1 MSHIPAEVADT
12 KPVEKIHPDNLPAG
26 KDPDNVVAAL
36 EALLK
41 HSEEQDDVKNAMH
54 APMHQLYNLPLVH
67 RLLPGLEDLATR
79 YHVGNYVIV
88 RATGERIFESMPIY
102 PRLGM
107 HLLFYGG
114 TQIKLLHNR
123 TVESVLKDLTVRQG
137 KVYDSPESVKSIPSF
152 IKTYSI
158 GLDEL
163 EQPDISKYKTF
174 NEFFYR
180 KLKPGA
186 RPVQNAAD
194 PNGFCSAADCRL
206 TVYQTVS
213 AATEFWIKGNNFTIP
228 RLLGVAPKSEEARM
242 FEGGSVA
249 VFRLA
254 PQDYHRFHSPIDGV
268 VGETTDI
275 PGQYYTVNPQAVNEP
290 GFDVFTEN
298 KRSVLYMTHMQS
310 GAPIAFVAIGAMLVG
325 TIVWTNGGK
334 KGSVV
339 KRGDELGYFAY
350 GGSTIVVLFPKG
362 LIQFDDDLIKNSTA
376 PIETLVKVGDSLG
389 HSVLP
394 VDGFDAAAVLRSAD
408 GTTGDGEG
416 GRFGMLRRLAENCR
430 VL

>member
-12 KPVEKIHPDNLPAG
+12 KPIENIHPDNLPAG
-26 KDPDNVVAAL
+26 KDPDNVALAL

-41 HSEEQDDVKNAMH
+41 QSQEQDDVKNSMH
-54 APMHQLYNLPLVH
+54 APMHQLYSLPLVH
-67 RLLPGLEDLATR
+67 KLLPGLEDLATR

-123 TVESVLKDLTVRQG
+123 TVESVLRDLSVRQG

-152 IKTYSI
+152 VETYSI

-163 EQPDISKYKTF
+163 EQPDMTKYKSF
-174 NEFFYR
+174 NEFFSR

-186 RPVQNAAD
+186 RPVKNAAD
-194 PNGFCSAADCRL
+194 ANGFCSPADCRL
-206 TVYQTVS
+206 TVYQTVD
-213 AATEFWIKGNNFTIP
+213 AATHFWIKGNRFTIP
-228 RLLGVAPKSEEARM
+228 GLLGVEPKSEEARM

-249 VFRLA
+249 IFRLA

-268 VGETTDI
+268 VGDTSDI
-275 PGQYYTVNPQAVNEP
+275 PGQYYTVNPQAINEP

-298 KRSVLYMTHMQS
+298 KRSVLYMTHTQS

-325 TIVWTNGGK
+325 SIAWTNGGK
-334 KGSVV
+334 KGEAV

-362 LIQFDDDLIKNSTA
+362 LIQFDDDLLKTSA
-376 PIETLVKVGDSLG
+376 VPIETLVKVGDSLG
-389 HSVLP
+389 RSVLHAG
-394 VDGFDAAAVLRSAD
+394 GFDAAEVLRSAD
-408 GTTGDGEG
+408 ASHAEGEE
-416 GRFGMLRRLAENCR
+416 GRFAMLKLLADKCH
-430 VL
+430 VV